1 MNANRLWIIGGA
13 LATVAIAVL
22 AYFVGISPQLAQAKA
37 ADQQKTQAQAQL
49 QQAELALASLKRQ
62 YASIGALTAQL
73 AAVQQS
79 VPGTTR
85 VTDFVRQVQGQAAAA
100 GAAIDSI
107 TVGEP
112 TPYAQQAAAG
122 TGATSTASPAAT
134 SAASPAATAAPTAPA
149 SGPAPNP
156 SANATAPA
164 VAPPLAT
171 DPSVTASNFVLLP
184 VSISASGAQPA
195 LMSFTKQL
203 QETGPRLFLVDSI
216 DVNVGGA
223 GAPGGAST
231 ASISGFIYV
240 LVGA

>member
-13 LATVAIAVL
+13 LAAVAIAVL

-79 VPGTTR
+79 VPGTTK
-85 VTDFVRQVQGQAAAA
+85 VTDFVRQVQGQAAAS

-112 TPYAQQAAAG
+112 TPYAPQAAAG
-122 TGATSTASPAAT
+122 TGATPATSGARSTASPAAT
-134 SAASPAATAAPTAPA
+134 VAPTSPA
-149 SGPAPNP
+149 SGPAPTP
-156 SANATAPA
+156 SANATAAA
-164 VAPPLAT
+164 VTPPLAT

-240 LVGA
+240 LVGP